1 MALSIQ
7 PGLRYVVCFACGL
20 LARVGGNQ
28 SDEEGKAERGVEL
41 HEEVTG
47 HRNEGEGL
55 KPGVVGL
62 MSGRA
67 ILDLTRKGDQR
78 FLKLVE
84 GELQVG

>member
-28 SDEEGKAERGVEL
+28 SDEEGKAER
-41 HEEVTG
+41 
-47 HRNEGEGL
+47 
-55 KPGVVGL
+55 
-62 MSGRA
+62 
-67 ILDLTRKGDQR
+67 KGDQR